1 LDDFALWLNKFYP
14 ELPIV
19 PNLAGMKIEYDAAKS
34 RRNTE
39 RRGLHF
45 ADAMELLSGPHVTRH
60 DTRRDY
66 GEERVIAYGLIRGR
80 MNVCVYTLRTDAYRI
95 ISLRKANRGEVDAY
109 GPYVL
114 R

>member
-1 LDDFALWLNKFYP
+1 
-14 ELPIV
+14 
-19 PNLAGMKIEYDAAKS
+19 MRIEYDAAKS
-34 RRNTE
+34 RRNAR

-45 ADAMELLSGPHVTRH
+45 ADATELLSGPHVRRH

-66 GEERVIAYGLIRGR
+66 GEQRVIAYGLIRGR
-80 MNVCVYTLRTDAYRI
+80 MHVCVYTLRGDAHRI
-95 ISLRKANRGEVDAY
+95 ISPRKANRREVDAY

>member
-1 LDDFALWLNKFYP
+1 
-14 ELPIV
+14 
-19 PNLAGMKIEYDAAKS
+19 MRIEYDSGKS

-39 RRGLHF
+39 RRGISF
-45 ADAMELLSGPHVTRH
+45 TAAKELLSGPHATRQ

-66 GEERVIAYGLIRGR
+66 GEPRVIAYGLIGGR
-80 MNVCVYTLRTDAYRI
+80 MHVCVYTLRGGAHRI
-95 ISLRKANRGEVDAY
+95 ISLRRANRREIDAY

>member
-1 LDDFALWLNKFYP
+1 
-14 ELPIV
+14 
-19 PNLAGMKIEYDAAKS
+19 MKIEYDAAKS
-34 RRNTE
+34 GRNAK

-45 ADAMELLSGPHVTRH
+45 ADAIELLSGPHVRRH

-66 GEERVIAYGLIRGR
+66 GEERAVAYGLIRGR
-80 MNVCVYTLRTDAYRI
+80 MHVCVYTLRGDAYRI
-95 ISLRKANRGEVDAY
+95 ISLRKANRREADAY